1 MTNEN
6 ISKQKKTSELRPASL
21 NNIDIDKINKYWKR
35 QNSQYSN
42 SYPEVV
48 IKCKFLSGKHNRE
61 SYSAYGEFFN
71 KYINQKRKPFNKS
84 K

>member
-6 ISKQKKTSELRPASL
+6 ISKQKKTSEFRQASL
-21 NNIDIDKINKYWKR
+21 NNIDIDKVNKYCKR

-48 IKCKFLSGKHNRE
+48 IKCKFLSGKHNCE
-61 SYSAYGEFFN
+61 SYSAYGKFFN
-71 KYINQKRKPFNKS
+71 KFIDKKGKPFNKS

>member
-6 ISKQKKTSELRPASL
+6 ISKQKKTSEFRQASL
-21 NNIDIDKINKYWKR
+21 NNIDIDKVNKYCKR

-48 IKCKFLSGKHNRE
+48 IKCKFLSGKHNCE
-61 SYSAYGEFFN
+61 SYSAYGKFSN
-71 KYINQKRKPFNKS
+71 KFIDKKGKPFNKS

>member
-6 ISKQKKTSELRPASL
+6 ISKQKKTSEFRQASL
-21 NNIDIDKINKYWKR
+21 NNIDIDKVNKYCKR

-48 IKCKFLSGKHNRE
+48 IKCKLLSG
-61 SYSAYGEFFN
+61 
-71 KYINQKRKPFNKS
+71 
-84 K
+84 